1 MLKLFI
7 MRHADSHA
15 HDDSGDDFSREI
27 TIKGI
32 IKTDLVA
39 KELLNQ
45 KVNFDIIFTSPSK
58 RTKQTLQILNK
69 SLDLKKVKI
78 VEDRNLYDGNLE
90 SILLKLKYINEEHKN
105 ILLITHEPTIIEMMN
120 FFISNTNFSLKK
132 KLPSIYNTSSV
143 ICLNFQLD
151 TWEDIS
157 NINCSWGSH
166 IDPDTIKF

>member
-7 MRHADSHA
+7 MRHADSHVND
-15 HDDSGDDFSREI
+15 HSGDDFKREI
-27 TIKGI
+27 TKKGI

-45 KVNFDIIFTSPSK
+45 KVCFDIIFTSPSK

-78 VEDRNLYDGNLE
+78 VEDRILYDGNLE
-90 SILLKLKYINEEHKN
+90 SILLKLKYINEGVKN
-105 ILLITHEPTIIEMMN
+105 ILLITHEPTIVDIMN
-120 FFISNTNFSLKK
+120 FFTNNANSSLI

-151 TWEDIS
+151 TWDKIS
-157 NINCSWGSH
+157 NINCRFGGH
-166 IDPDTIKF
+166 IDPGNNKF

>member
-7 MRHADSHA
+7 MRHADSLV

-27 TIKGI
+27 TTNGI

-90 SILLKLKYINEEHKN
+90 SILLKLKYINEDLKN
-105 ILLITHEPTIIEMMN
+105 ILLITHEPTIIEIMN
-120 FFISNTNFSLKK
+120 FFTSNVNSNST

-157 NINCSWGSH
+157 TINCSWGSH

>member
-7 MRHADSHA
+7 MRHADSHV
-15 HDDSGDDFSREI
+15 HDHSGDDFSREI
-27 TIKGI
+27 TKKGI

-45 KVNFDIIFTSPSK
+45 KVYFDIIFISPSK

-90 SILLKLKYINEEHKN
+90 SILLKLKYINENVKN
-105 ILLITHEPTIIEMMN
+105 ILLITHEPTIIEIMN
-120 FFISNTNFSLKK
+120 FFTSNANSSSRK

-143 ICLNFQLD
+143 ILLNFQLD
-151 TWEDIS
+151 TWEGIS
-157 NINCSWGSH
+157 NINCRLGGH
-166 IDPDTIKF
+166 IDPDNNKF

>member
-7 MRHADSHA
+7 MRHADSHV
-15 HDDSGDDFSREI
+15 HDHSGDDFSREI
-27 TIKGI
+27 TTNGI

-45 KVNFDIIFTSPSK
+45 KVYFDIIFTSPSK
-58 RTKQTLQILNK
+58 RTKQTLQILDK

-151 TWEDIS
+151 TWDKIS
-157 NINCSWGSH
+157 NINCRFGGH
-166 IDPDTIKF
+166 IDPGNNKF

>member
-7 MRHADSHA
+7 MRHADSHVND
-15 HDDSGDDFSREI
+15 HSGDDFKREI
-27 TIKGI
+27 TKKGI

-45 KVNFDIIFTSPSK
+45 KVCFDIIFTSPSK

-69 SLDLKKVKI
+69 AFDKKKLKI

-90 SILLKLKYINEEHKN
+90 SILLKLKYINQGVKN
-105 ILLITHEPTIIEMMN
+105 ILLITHEPIIIEIMN
-120 FFISNTNFSLKK
+120 FFTSNTNSNST

-151 TWEDIS
+151 TWDKIS
-157 NINCSWGSH
+157 NINCRFGGH
-166 IDPDTIKF
+166 IDPGNNKF